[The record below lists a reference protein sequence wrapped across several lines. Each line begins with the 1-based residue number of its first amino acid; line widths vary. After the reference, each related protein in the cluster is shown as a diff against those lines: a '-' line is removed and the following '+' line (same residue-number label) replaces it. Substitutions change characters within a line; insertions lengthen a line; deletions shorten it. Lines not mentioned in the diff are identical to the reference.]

1 MFVSVVE
8 PLSKKVDVKRMK
20 TFLRVFRCPKT
31 GKQYVSPQ
39 LYKHCKSTSEVL
51 LSLEPM
57 LINVMHPYLLHKIIE
72 HFGCDESKQAMN
84 RYDEMLPRT
93 IALKHLG
100 DPIPEWMIAA
110 CHGSKKIIVVV
121 KGESDTITR
130 GDVEDIQ
137 VALGR
142 VLEVDQ
148 VFIVF
153 AKQEPRNSV
162 ALTFLL
168 PECVSVVGSLRNDG
182 QKLIDLAASGIM
194 TIEAEGDTIEVE
206 VEGKLWNDGQK
217 LMDLAASGI
226 MTIEAECDTIEV
238 EVEGKL
244 WMPRM
249 MRMKDSDELSVDS
262 GFGGSVISSRRSS
275 FSEEVP
281 SDAPTREDEEALKFA
296 ADLTANRTA
305 PSRK

>member
-8 PLSKKVDVKRMK
+8 PLSKRVDVKRMK

-72 HFGCDESKQAMN
+72 HFGCEESKQAMN

-110 CHGSKKIIVVV
+110 CHGSKKIVVVV
-121 KGESDTITR
+121 KGESDTITT
-130 GDVEDIQ
+130 GDVENIQ
-137 VALGR
+137 VALEK

-162 ALTFLL
+162 ALIFLL

-182 QKLIDLAASGIM
+182 QKLMDLAASGVM
-194 TIEAEGDTIEVE
+194 TIEAEGETIV
-206 VEGKLWNDGQK
+206 
-217 LMDLAASGI
+217 
-226 MTIEAECDTIEV
+226 V

-244 WMPRM
+244 WMHRM

-262 GFGGSVISSRRSS
+262 GFGGSVVGSRRSS

-281 SDAPTREDEEALKFA
+281 SDAPTHDDVEALKFA
-296 ADLTANRTA
+296 ADLTANRITHK
-305 PSRK
+305 RE